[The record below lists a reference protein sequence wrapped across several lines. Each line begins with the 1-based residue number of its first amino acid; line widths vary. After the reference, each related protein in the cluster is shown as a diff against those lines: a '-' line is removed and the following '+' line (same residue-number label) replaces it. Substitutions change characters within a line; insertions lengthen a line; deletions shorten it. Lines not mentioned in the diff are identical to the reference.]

1 MAESQNIIT
10 QYRHHVPM
18 QCIAITGNGRSQID
32 TDVAI
37 EKSFDLIVN
46 RAHIATF
53 LASPQELDALATG
66 FLLCEGLARSAD
78 EIASIDVRDGTIVC
92 KLNLQSHGKTEEI
105 RPISSTVCFEQKTI
119 FDAIDEFKKRGQS
132 WRRTGGTHS
141 SIVCSPAGDVLA
153 FAEDVSRACSVDKA
167 VGKAVLGGIDPA
179 DCMLATTGRLSVT
192 IVAKAARA
200 GFPLLASKAAPMSE
214 GVRLAERSGITL
226 VAFARRPNL
235 YVYSGEQRVASGL

>member
-1 MAESQNIIT
+1 
-10 QYRHHVPM
+10 M

-37 EKSFDLIVN
+37 EKSFDFIVN
-46 RAHIATF
+46 HAHIATF

-92 KLNLQSHGKTEEI
+92 KLNLQSHGRTEEI
-105 RPISSTVCFEQKTI
+105 RPISSTVCFEQKII
-119 FDAIDEFKKRGQS
+119 FDAIDEFKKRGQL

-141 SIVCSPAGDVLA
+141 SIISSPAGDVLA
-153 FAEDVSRACSVDKA
+153 FSEDVSRACSVDKA
-167 VGKAVLGGIDPA
+167 VGKAVL
-179 DCMLATTGRLSVT
+179 S
-192 IVAKAARA
+192 A
-200 GFPLLASKAAPMSE
+200 GFPLIASKAAPMSE

-235 YVYSGEQRVASGL
+235 YVYAGEQRVVLSLSG